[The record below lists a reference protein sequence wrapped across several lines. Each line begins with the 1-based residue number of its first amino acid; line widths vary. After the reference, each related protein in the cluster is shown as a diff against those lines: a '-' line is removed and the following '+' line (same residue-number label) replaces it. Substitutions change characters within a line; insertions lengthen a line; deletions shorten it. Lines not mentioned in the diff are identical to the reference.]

1 MTLNIR
7 LRHILAIISFSL
19 GVAGPADATD
29 VAVCTDLGNFTVELF
44 DEEAPAH
51 AANFLTYVDRGFYTG
66 TVFHRVISGFM
77 AQGGGYTRQFRSKVT
92 LDPVMNESKNGLRN
106 DRGTLSAARTND
118 PHSATSQFYVNLE
131 NNTSLNA
138 SGDGWGYSVFG
149 RVSDGMEV
157 IDNLAALPTGGA
169 GPFPTDVTD
178 PLVAMTSMARVVE
191 DRYPDRSA
199 DERHAALRDD
209 IDSAVASGNNE
220 DAAMHLGEYRAVC
233 GELGADLLLAEARVL
248 AAIGRNPHAIESL
261 GEYLRVADTSS
272 ETYLEALSLSREL
285 APEAAIERTVTLQRL
300 DELTADCDFPTAPV
314 IPSAASAT
322 METMITTQ
330 GSVRTYV
337 EESTEVLECLEDI
350 VDDDDY
356 SEEDQELVVAAYNS
370 EVAAQEALAARWNEQ
385 RELFMAS
392 QQ

>member
-1 MTLNIR
+1 MTLNSR
-7 LRHILAIISFSL
+7 LRHVLAIICLSL
-19 GVAGPADATD
+19 GVAAPADATD
-29 VAVCTDLGNFTVELF
+29 VAVCTDLGNFTIELF
-44 DEEAPAH
+44 DEESPAH
-51 AANFLTYVDRGFYTG
+51 AANFLAYVDRGFYTG

-92 LDPVMNESKNGLRN
+92 LDPVMNESKNGIRN
-106 DRGTLSAARTND
+106 DRGTVAAARTND

-131 NNTSLNA
+131 NNAPLNA

-191 DRYPDRSA
+191 DRYPNMSTA
-199 DERHAALRDD
+199 ERHAALLDD
-209 IDSAVASGNNE
+209 IDSAFASSNNE
-220 DAAMHLGEYRAVC
+220 DAAMHLGEYRAAC
-233 GELGADLLLAEARVL
+233 GELGPDLLFIEARVL
-248 AAIGRNPHAIESL
+248 TSLGRNAHAIESL
-261 GEYLRVADTSS
+261 GEYLRVADTTS

-285 APEAAIERTVTLQRL
+285 TPEVAVERTVTLQRL
-300 DELTADCDFPTAPV
+300 DELTADCEFPDAPE
-314 IPSAASAT
+314 IPNAASAT
-322 METMITTQ
+322 MELMVATQ
-330 GSVRTYV
+330 GNVQAYM
-337 EESTEVLECLEDI
+337 EGSTEALECLEDI

-356 SEEDQELVVAAYNS
+356 SEEDRELVVAAYNS
-370 EVAAQEALAARWNEQ
+370 EVSAQEALAARWNEQ
-385 RELFMAS
+385 RELFLAA